1 MTVDR
6 LEETAAVI
14 ALLRRGDRLWHH
26 YAALIDETGSAVSV
40 LRGDHTPDAESEPLA
55 LFDTAPQKRP
65 DAEID
70 LGEISREIIGWEDEG
85 MRILTILDADY
96 PPNLRTIHNRPP
108 LLFIRGELLES
119 DARSIAVVGTRR
131 VSDRG
136 REAAAGV
143 ATDLAERGFT
153 ITSGLAEGVDTA
165 AHTAALT
172 HGSRTVAVIGTGL
185 RRYYPAK
192 NRDLQNRIACE
203 GAVISQFWPDAPP
216 TKSSF
221 PMRNIVMSGFALATV
236 VIEASHTSG
245 ARMQAR
251 IALEHGRPVF
261 LLSSLLEHEWAR
273 EAAERPGAHVIDSAA
288 DVASVVERL
297 TSVETLSA

>member
-1 MTVDR
+1 MSHI
-6 LEETAAVI
+6 EETAAVI

-26 YAALIDETGSAVSV
+26 YAALIEETGSAAAV
-40 LRGDHTPDAESEPLA
+40 LRGDHESNEEHKPLVLFESAPEPRGDERAADL
-55 LFDTAPQKRP
+55 D
-65 DAEID
+65 EIA
-70 LGEISREIIGWEDEG
+70 REIISWQDEG
-85 MRILTILDADY
+85 MRILTVLDDEY

-108 LLFIRGELLES
+108 LVFVRGELRAS
-119 DARSIAVVGTRR
+119 DSHSIAVVGTRR
-131 VSDRG
+131 VSTRG
-136 REAAAGV
+136 RAAATSV
-143 ATDLAERGFT
+143 ANDLSESGFV

-165 AHTAALT
+165 AHLAALT

-185 RRYYPAK
+185 RRCYPA
-192 NRDLQNRIACE
+192 QNRELQERIARE

-221 PMRNIVMSGFALATV
+221 PMRNVVMSGFALATV

-273 EAAERPGAHVIDSAA
+273 AYADRPGAHVIDSAA

-297 TSVETLSA
+297 TSLESLSV